1 MACYGPHLG
10 TGTGTPYIPYLSSSS
25 TLDVGHACPPALPL
39 HSPNVPGPPYQF
51 TVYHSNS
58 GFCTTSYLMIRCLSL
73 DLRRRPGLKQA
84 MADERNRQ
92 ARQADFQHH
101 QHSQGT
107 CPGLPMNWRST
118 PSYHHSRLCS
128 GSPRQRATTIAVRE
142 TRAASLCS
150 LECTYEN

>member
-1 MACYGPHLG
+1 MPAPQPCHFIHLMFQ
-10 TGTGTPYIPYLSSSS
+10 
-25 TLDVGHACPPALPL
+25 A
-39 HSPNVPGPPYQF
+39 PPYQF

-58 GFCTTSYLMIRCLSL
+58 GFCTTSYLMIRCPSL

-118 PSYHHSRLCS
+118 PSYHHSRLWLRQPKAEDDDNS
-128 GSPRQRATTIAVRE
+128 GA
-142 TRAASLCS
+142 
-150 LECTYEN
+150 